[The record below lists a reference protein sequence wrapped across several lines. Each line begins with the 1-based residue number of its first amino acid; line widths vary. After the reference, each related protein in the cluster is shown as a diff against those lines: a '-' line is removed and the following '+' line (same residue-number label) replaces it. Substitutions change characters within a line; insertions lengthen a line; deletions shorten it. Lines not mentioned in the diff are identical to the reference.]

1 MSHTFSPVVAS
12 RDAETLAVTLLSPE
26 ALAAQGAEARAAY
39 ARLAAAGLK
48 LDMTRGKPSPEQL
61 DLADG
66 MLALPGNRDF
76 VTETGEDARNYGGLQ
91 GLVEARRLFGAM
103 LGVSPEAVVVNENS
117 SLAVMHDCIVWAL
130 LKGVAGGKPWVGQDV
145 AFLCPVPGYDRH
157 FGLCEGFG
165 IRLIPVP
172 MTGEGPDMDAVE
184 RLVADP
190 AVKGMWCVPVYSN
203 PDGVTYS
210 DATVRRLAAM
220 PTAAPDFRLFWDNA
234 YGVHH
239 LTENRPAPHDILG
252 LTAAAGHPDR
262 AFIFASTSK
271 ITLAGAGLA
280 FFAGSKGNVA
290 WYLEQVGRRTIGP
303 DKLNQLRHTRFLRDL
318 DGIHRHMAAHRRL
331 IAPKFAAVLEA
342 LDTRLGGLGLARWTT
357 PEGGYFITV
366 EMLQGSAK
374 RVVEL
379 ARGLGIAL
387 TPAGATSPHGRDPT
401 DAVLRLAPTYPSV
414 EDVRAAAEGIALCI
428 HLAALEAAG
437 LDRAA

>member
-1 MSHTFSPVVAS
+1 MTV
-12 RDAETLAVTLLSPE
+12 LSPDV
-26 ALAAQGAEARAAY
+26 LAAQGAEAGATY
-39 ARLAAAGLK
+39 ARLAAKGLK

-61 DLADG
+61 DLAEG

-76 VTETGEDARNYGGLQ
+76 VTEAGEDARNYGGLQ
-91 GLVEARRLFGAM
+91 GLAEARRLFGAM
-103 LGVSPEAVVVNENS
+103 LGVPAEAVVVNENS

-130 LKGVAGGKPWVGQDV
+130 LKGVPGGAPWVRQEI

-172 MTGEGPDMDAVE
+172 MDEDGPVVTEAE
-184 RLVADP
+184 RLAADP
-190 AVKGMWCVPVYSN
+190 AVKGMWCVPSYSN
-203 PDGVTYS
+203 PSGVTYS
-210 DATVRRLAAM
+210 DATVQRLAGLK
-220 PTAAPDFRLFWDNA
+220 TAAPDFRLFWDNA

-252 LTAAAGHPDR
+252 LTAAAGHEDR

-280 FFAGSKGNVA
+280 FFAGSKANVA
-290 WYLEQVGRRTIGP
+290 WYLEQAGRRTIGP

-318 DGIHRHMAAHRRL
+318 DGIHRHMTGHRRL
-331 IAPKFAAVLEA
+331 IAPKFEAVLEA
-342 LDTRLGGLGLARWTT
+342 LDVRLGGLNLARWTK

-366 EMLQGSAK
+366 EMIQGSAK

-387 TPAGATSPHGRDPT
+387 TPAGATSPYGRDPT
-401 DAVLRLAPTYPSV
+401 DSVLRLAPTYPSV
-414 EDVRAAAEGIALCI
+414 DDVRTAAEGIALCI
-428 HLAALEAAG
+428 HLAALEAGG
-437 LDRAA
+437 LERAA

>member
-1 MSHTFSPVVAS
+1 MTA
-12 RDAETLAVTLLSPE
+12 LSSE
-26 ALAAQGAEARAAY
+26 ALAAQGAEAHAAY

-61 DLADG
+61 DLAEG
-66 MLALPGNRDF
+66 MLALPGNRDV
-76 VTETGEDARNYGGLQ
+76 VTESGEDARNYGGLQ
-91 GLVEARRLFGAM
+91 GLIEARRLFGTM
-103 LGVSPEAVVVNENS
+103 LGVAPDLLVVNGNS

-130 LKGVAGGKPWVGQDV
+130 LKGVPGGTGPWVRQEV

-172 MTGEGPDMDAVE
+172 MNDEGPVMEEVE

-190 AVKGMWCVPVYSN
+190 AVKGMWCVPTYSN
-203 PDGVTYS
+203 PTGVTYS
-210 DATVRRLAAM
+210 DATVHRLAAM
-220 PTAAPDFRLFWDNA
+220 KTAAPDFRLFWDNA

-239 LTENRPAPHDILG
+239 LTGATPAPHDILG
-252 LTAAAGHPDR
+252 LTAGAGNPNR

-280 FFAGSKGNVA
+280 FFAGSKANVA
-290 WYLEQVGRRTIGP
+290 WYLEQAGRRTIGP

-331 IAPKFAAVLEA
+331 VAPKFEAVLEA
-342 LDTRLGGLGLARWTT
+342 LDSRLGGLGLARWTE

-387 TPAGATSPHGRDPT
+387 TPAGATSPYGRDPT
-401 DAVLRLAPTYPSV
+401 DSVLRLAPTYPAI

-437 LDRAA
+437 LDCAA

>member
-1 MSHTFSPVVAS
+1 MTV
-12 RDAETLAVTLLSPE
+12 LSPE
-26 ALAAQGAEARAAY
+26 ALAAQGVEARAVY
-39 ARLAAAGLK
+39 ARLAARELK
-48 LDMTRGKPSPEQL
+48 LDMTRGKPAPEQL
-61 DLADG
+61 DLAEG

-91 GLVEARRLFGAM
+91 GLIEARRLFGAM
-103 LGVSPEAVVVNENS
+103 LGVPPEAVVVNENS

-130 LKGVAGGKPWVGQDV
+130 LKGVPGGAKPWVGQDV

-172 MTGEGPDMDAVE
+172 MNAEGPDMDVVE
-184 RLVADP
+184 RLVADA
-190 AVKGMWCVPVYSN
+190 AVKGMWCVPTYSN
-203 PDGVTYS
+203 PNGVTYS
-210 DATVRRLAAM
+210 DATVKRLAAM
-220 PTAAPDFRLFWDNA
+220 KTAAPDFRLFWDNA

-252 LTAAAGHPDR
+252 LTEAAGHPDR

-271 ITLAGAGLA
+271 ITLAGAGLG
-280 FFAGSKGNVA
+280 FFAGSRANVA
-290 WYLEQVGRRTIGP
+290 WYLEQAGRRTIGP

-331 IAPKFAAVLEA
+331 IAPKFEAVLEA
-342 LDTRLGGLGLARWTT
+342 LDARLGGLGLARWTR

-366 EMLQGSAK
+366 EMVQGSAK

-379 ARGLGIAL
+379 AKGLGIAL
-387 TPAGATSPHGRDPT
+387 TPAGATSPYGRDPT
-401 DAVLRLAPTYPSV
+401 DSVLRLAPTYPSV

-428 HLAALEAAG
+428 HLAALEAVG
-437 LDRAA
+437 LERAA

>member
-1 MSHTFSPVVAS
+1 MTA
-12 RDAETLAVTLLSPE
+12 LSPE
-26 ALAAQGAEARAAY
+26 ALAEARGAY
-39 ARLAAAGLK
+39 DRLAAKGLK
-48 LDMTRGKPSPEQL
+48 LDMTRGKPAPEQL
-61 DLADG
+61 DLAEG
-66 MLALPGNRDF
+66 MLALPGNRDII
-76 VTETGEDARNYGGLQ
+76 TETGEDARNYGGLQ
-91 GLVEARRLFGAM
+91 GLIEARRLFGAM
-103 LGVSPEAVVVNENS
+103 LGVPPEAVVVNENS

-130 LKGVAGGKPWVGQDV
+130 LKGVPGETKPWVGQDV

-172 MTGEGPDMDAVE
+172 MNDEGPVMEEVE

-190 AVKGMWCVPVYSN
+190 AVKGMWCVPTYSN
-203 PDGVTYS
+203 PNGVTYS
-210 DATVRRLAAM
+210 DATVGRLAAM
-220 PTAAPDFRLFWDNA
+220 KAAAPDFRLFWDNA

-252 LTAAAGHPDR
+252 LTAGAGHPDR

-280 FFAGSKGNVA
+280 FFAGSKANVA
-290 WYLEQVGRRTIGP
+290 WYLEQAGRRTIGP

-331 IAPKFAAVLEA
+331 IAPKFEAVLEA
-342 LDTRLGGLGLARWTT
+342 LEGRLGGTGAARWTK

-366 EMLQGSAK
+366 EMVQGSAK

-379 ARGLGIAL
+379 AKGLGIAL
-387 TPAGATSPHGRDPT
+387 TPAGATSPYGKDP
-401 DAVLRLAPTYPSV
+401 DDSVLRLAPTYPSV
-414 EDVRAAAEGIALCI
+414 DEVRAAAEGIALCI

-437 LDRAA
+437 IES